1 MAAAS
6 RCPSCGGSSSSCS
19 PQMIRV
25 GAVIVADSDG
35 GTAVVSPVRPAIHTC
50 AGTRTPSCIRS
61 LMYQSG
67 TC

>member
-6 RCPSCGGSSSSCS
+6 RYPSCSGSSSLRS

-25 GAVIVADSDG
+25 GAVIVPDSEG
-35 GTAVVSPVRPAIHTC
+35 GTAVVSPARPAIHTC
-50 AGTRTPSCIRS
+50 AGTRRPSRIRS

-67 TC
+67 TW